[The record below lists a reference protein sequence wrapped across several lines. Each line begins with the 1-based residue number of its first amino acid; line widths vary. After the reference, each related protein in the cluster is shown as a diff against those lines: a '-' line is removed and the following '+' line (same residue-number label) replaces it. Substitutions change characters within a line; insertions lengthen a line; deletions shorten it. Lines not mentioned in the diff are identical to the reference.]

1 MVILL
6 HHMQVDQL
14 LLQLRVELAQVV
26 HQVVY
31 WAEAEDVQEWE
42 RDLLQDGG
50 GALPVRPVWGE
61 QRLEHHIVEVHELG
75 PCAF

>member
-26 HQVVY
+26 NQVVN
-31 WAEAEDVQEWE
+31 WAEAEGVQGRG
-42 RDLLQDGG
+42 RDLFQDGG
-50 GALPVRPVWGE
+50 GEEGARP
-61 QRLEHHIVEVHELG
+61 G
-75 PCAF
+75 PR